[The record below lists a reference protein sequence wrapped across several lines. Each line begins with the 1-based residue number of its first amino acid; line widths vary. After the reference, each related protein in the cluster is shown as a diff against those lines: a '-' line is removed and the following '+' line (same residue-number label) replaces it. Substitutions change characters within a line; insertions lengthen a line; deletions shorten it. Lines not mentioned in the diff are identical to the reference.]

1 MAIPGIVQ
9 NFNVQTGNQ
18 QVLVS
23 WDLSAGATSYII
35 QRSLDNVTF
44 TTLATV
50 SGSPLATSY
59 VDTAVTL
66 GTQYWY
72 KVAASNVS
80 GDSSYTI
87 SQSAIPVQSGE
98 MSLAQIRLAAKQR
111 ADRVNSNFVTKTE
124 WDSYI
129 NQAMYELYDLL
140 ITVYEDYYI
149 STPVQ
154 FQVNGNDY
162 LYPLPNGSIEFQSGL
177 NPSQT
182 ITKAP
187 AFYKLMGV
195 DLALQTA
202 SNAYVTINKYNFID
216 RNRFVYPNSA
226 STIYG
231 VFNLQYR
238 VMGNNIQF
246 IPTPSAGQAVRLW
259 YIPRL
264 TELLQDTDTT
274 VVGISGWVEY
284 IIVKAA
290 YYALTKEES
299 DTQSLV
305 IQLVALT
312 DRITSTAAN
321 RDAGQ
326 PDKISDIRTNRGGNG
341 WDGGF
346 GSGIGRGG
354 F

>member
-1 MAIPGIVQ
+1 
-9 NFNVQTGNQ
+9 
-18 QVLVS
+18 
-23 WDLSAGATSYII
+23 
-35 QRSLDNVTF
+35 
-44 TTLATV
+44 
-50 SGSPLATSY
+50 
-59 VDTAVTL
+59 
-66 GTQYWY
+66 
-72 KVAASNVS
+72 
-80 GDSSYTI
+80 
-87 SQSAIPVQSGE
+87 
-98 MSLAQIRLAAKQR
+98 
-111 ADRVNSNFVTKTE
+111 
-124 WDSYI
+124 
-129 NQAMYELYDLL
+129 MYELYDLL
-140 ITVYEDYYI
+140 ITTYEDYFI
-149 STPVQ
+149 ATPVQ
-154 FQVNGNDY
+154 FQVNGNDF
-162 LYPLPNGSIEFQSGL
+162 LYPLPNGSIDFQNGL

-187 AFYKLMGV
+187 AFYKLEGV

-216 RNRFVYPNSA
+216 RNNFVYPNSA

-231 VFNLQYR
+231 VFNLRYR

-246 IPTPSAGQAVRLW
+246 IPTPSSGQSVRIW

-305 IQLVALT
+305 MQLVALT

-321 RDAGQ
+321 RDVGQ
-326 PDKISDIRTNRGGNG
+326 PDKISDIRTNRGGSG

-346 GSGIGRGG
+346 GGIGRGG